1 MMSSMDLPVDLVI
14 NLRGAGR
21 ASVAISEGMAATSAG
36 ATAVLRYGLTQRCDP
51 DTRSRQLAFLDDSC
65 LLERYNG
72 AQGGLDTNS
81 GNNEALPCS
90 SL

>member
-14 NLRGAGR
+14 NLRSGVLAP
-21 ASVAISEGMAATSAG
+21 SGMAATSAG
-36 ATAVLRYGLTQRCDP
+36 ATRVAGHGLTAGA
-51 DTRSRQLAFLDDSC
+51 TRPEGAAAVAFLDDSC